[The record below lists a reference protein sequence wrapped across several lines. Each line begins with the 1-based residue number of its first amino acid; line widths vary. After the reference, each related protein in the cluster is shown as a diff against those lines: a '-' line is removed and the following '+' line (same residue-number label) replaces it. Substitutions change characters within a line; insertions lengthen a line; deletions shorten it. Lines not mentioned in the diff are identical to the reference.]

1 MTEATMSPE
10 TRAALDALTPID
22 RPAQSGRPYV
32 FCHMGVS
39 LDGKIMGRYWD
50 VLDDLADSPFY
61 DTAFGPR
68 RAWHHQGWISGRVT
82 TDDNFTHYATPDL
95 HPGEHHVPDGDYLVD
110 TDKPLYYVSIDPHGR
125 LGWSEDVI
133 HYSGMSPKVLEVL
146 TEGVSNDYR
155 AFLRG
160 LHIPYIICRK
170 ETVDFAQMLDKLR
183 DDFGFTCVM
192 LGGGGAVNWS
202 MIQQGLCDEVSLV
215 VDPAADG
222 SRSTK
227 SLFRQID
234 GLSTDDPVRFHLRSV
249 QRVGTNGEQ
258 LWLRYDVDNKR
269 IAADRA
275 ARAAQA
281 QKG

>member
-1 MTEATMSPE
+1 
-10 TRAALDALTPID
+10 
-22 RPAQSGRPYV
+22 
-32 FCHMGVS
+32 
-39 LDGKIMGRYWD
+39 
-50 VLDDLADSPFY
+50 
-61 DTAFGPR
+61 
-68 RAWHHQGWISGRVT
+68 
-82 TDDNFTHYATPDL
+82 
-95 HPGEHHVPDGDYLVD
+95 
-110 TDKPLYYVSIDPHGR
+110 
-125 LGWSEDVI
+125 
-133 HYSGMSPKVLEVL
+133 
-146 TEGVSNDYR
+146 
-155 AFLRG
+155 
-160 LHIPYIICRK
+160 
-170 ETVDFAQMLDKLR
+170 
-183 DDFGFTCVM
+183 M

-222 SRSTK
+222 SRSTQ